1 MVRKLAKLA
10 QELVV
15 GPFMR
20 QITALEDGIVAMP
33 EARRS
38 VADSPARFEIMQEG
52 MKGGINRRLSPEVTP
67 LMPPTIL
74 GMRRSM
80 ASLKKNPAQPKT
92 RAPDGFLADLE
103 RYARSLGV
111 SSVGYTRAPE
121 RWIFQD
127 KAILHLN
134 AIVLTME
141 MDKVRIDTAPSV
153 AGEQAVIQIYRDLG
167 IVVNKIAAYLRKRGW
182 KGFVLPIPNC
192 TTTGLVVALAP
203 LAAAF
208 GVRSVVMTSL
218 QALSGAGRSPGV
230 IALDVLDNVIPF
242 IPKEEEKVQTETSKI
257 LGSLEGE
264 RIVPLDL
271 PVSAT
276 CTRVNV
282 RDGHTEA
289 VTAGLGRPA
298 ALEEVAEA
306 MRSFGRDFV
315 GLGLPSSP
323 PELIQVTTDPYRPQ
337 PRVDRSLN
345 DGMTTVVGRIRGDA
359 VFENGIRFVLLSHN
373 TKMGAAKGA
382 VLLAEYVVE
391 QGLA

>member
-1 MVRKLAKLA
+1 MSDDRRRRVAVVGATGVAGQQFLVSLADHPWFEVVALAASSRSAGKPYVEAITEASGQQRWACEEPLPESFAGQSVVDADRLDLSAVDLVFSAVESDAARALEAKLA
-10 QELVV
+10 
-15 GPFMR
+15 
-20 QITALEDGIVAMP
+20 
-33 EARRS
+33 
-38 VADSPARFEIMQEG
+38 
-52 MKGGINRRLSPEVTP
+52 PEVPVIST
-67 LMPPTIL
+67 
-74 GMRRSM
+74 SS
-80 ASLKKNPAQPKT
+80 A
-92 RAPDGFLADLE
+92 F
-103 RYARSLGV
+103 RYEDDVPIIVPGV
-111 SSVGYTRAPE
+111 NHQHA
-121 RWIFQD
+121 
-127 KAILHLN
+127 
-134 AIVLTME
+134 VLVKRQQRE
-141 MDKVRIDTAPSV
+141 
-153 AGEQAVIQIYRDLG
+153 
-167 IVVNKIAAYLRKRGW
+167 RGW

-203 LAAAF
+203 LTAAF

-257 LGSLEGE
+257 LGSLEGD

-298 ALEEVAEA
+298 APEEVAEA
-306 MRSFGRDFV
+306 MRGFGAEFV

-323 PELIQVTTDPYRPQ
+323 PELLRVTTDPYRPQ
-337 PRVDRSLN
+337 PRIDRSLH
-345 DGMTTVVGRIRGDA
+345 DGMTTVVGRIRSDT
-359 VFENGIRFVLLSHN
+359 VFDHGIRFVLLSHN